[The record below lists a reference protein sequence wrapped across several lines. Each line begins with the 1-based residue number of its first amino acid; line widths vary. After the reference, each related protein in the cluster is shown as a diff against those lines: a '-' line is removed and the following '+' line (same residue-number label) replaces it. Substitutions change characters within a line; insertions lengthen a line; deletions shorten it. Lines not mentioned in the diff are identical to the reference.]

1 MVNYFTKWVE
11 EEALA
16 KINIANIL
24 KVFKRN
30 LFVWYGISRSIMT
43 KNGTQF
49 KDKNLKKLLENQKV
63 KQHFMMVEYLK
74 SNGQAEAKS
83 QVLLRGL
90 KIRPEATKGNWENE
104 LPHVL
109 CAYSTTPH

>member
-11 EEALA
+11 TEALEM
-16 KINIANIL
+16 INIANIL

-30 LFVWYGISRSIMT
+30 LFVWYGISRSIVT

-49 KDKNLKKLLENQKV
+49 KDKN
-63 KQHFMMVEYLK
+63 FMMVEYLET
-74 SNGQAEAKS
+74 NGQAEVKN

-90 KIRPEATKGNWENE
+90 RIRLEATKGDWENE